1 MSEQRNR
8 VIDGMQEWK
17 QKEQMIADLFSLSAS
32 RSRYVQKL
40 KLDHLFELRHKLG
53 NSLTKD
59 ERIVMRILRGEIA
72 QMERQ
77 LYPNLLLRLI
87 VKLAR
92 AVDELRKTSLKK
104 EQPEIPGWKL
114 KIAQDI
120 VPRQKQ
126 QVKLQQKATLRPVLV
141 QKKKQSQRKSLGIK
155 R

>member
-8 VIDGMQEWK
+8 VIEGMQEWK

-87 VKLAR
+87 VKLVG
-92 AVDELRKTSLKK
+92 AVDQLRKNSLKK
-104 EQPEIPGWKL
+104 EQQEIPGWKL
-114 KIAQDI
+114 KVVQD
-120 VPRQKQ
+120 VPKQKQ
-126 QVKLQQKATLRPVLV
+126 QVKLQQKATLRPVLI